1 MEVHHY
7 DYYAVANAPHWAAAS
22 ERAERAEPF
31 GSRRGPAAL
40 NAVSFAKLTTAL
52 QCRNEAAA

>member
-22 ERAERAEPF
+22 ERAEPF
-31 GSRRGPAAL
+31 GSRRVPAAL
-40 NAVSFAKLTTAL
+40 NAASFAKLTTAL

>member
-22 ERAERAEPF
+22 ERAERS
-31 GSRRGPAAL
+31 GSRRVPAVLSA
-40 NAVSFAKLTTAL
+40 ASFAKLTIAF